1 MYILWCVHYNII
13 IINYNSHALIC
24 VYLMAEQEYP
34 NAVII
39 HFLVSTKCIT
49 VQFMYFNYKVIII
62 VMVYMPT
69 VICRHQ
75 TVI

>member
-1 MYILWCVHYNII
+1 
-13 IINYNSHALIC
+13 
-24 VYLMAEQEYP
+24 MAEQEYP

-75 TVI
+75 TVISIKFTIKEMPNCESKLK